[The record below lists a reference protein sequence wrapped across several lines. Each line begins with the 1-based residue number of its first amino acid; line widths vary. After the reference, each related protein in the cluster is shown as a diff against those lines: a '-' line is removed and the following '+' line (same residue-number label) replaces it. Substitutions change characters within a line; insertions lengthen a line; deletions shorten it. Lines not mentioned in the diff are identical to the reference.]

1 MTQGRQIIADI
12 NNLKQFTTV
21 NISFKICSFT
31 VVAVMMENRRPYS
44 DCTVGRT
51 RDDSLQWHGCTSAE
65 VTSIVVVERRAEQ
78 VNRRACGAVEEMRV
92 EFPDLVQILQVPHV
106 EAVVVV
112 EGGHDTVV
120 LVVGERDAVGVVE
133 ARVVGGGGD
142 VGGGEALGD
151 VDAEVVGPRQHG
163 EEVERGLEVD

>member
-65 VTSIVVVERRAEQ
+65 V
-78 VNRRACGAVEEMRV
+78 M
-92 EFPDLVQILQVPHV
+92 
-106 EAVVVV
+106 VVV